1 MHDLMDM
8 PTNTVATEYLSE
20 LTEVLALVPGDAL
33 ARVAQ
38 LLLDVRA
45 AGRRVYIVGNGG
57 SAATASH
64 FVCDLVK
71 TARVPGLEPLRAFAL
86 TDNIPLLTAWS
97 NDSAYEDCFA
107 EQVAALAE
115 PGDLVIGISAS
126 GNSPNVV
133 SALRTAANR
142 DIQTIGI
149 LGFDGGA
156 AARSSTWRSTCP
168 ATTTAWS
175 KTPTWPSPTRS
186 RPPYARPCNPAP
198 SWERP
203 SSQAW

>member
-1 MHDLMDM
+1 MDM
-8 PTNTVATEYLSE
+8 RADTVASEYLAE
-20 LTEVLALVPGDAL
+20 LTEVLAQVPGDAL
-33 ARVAQ
+33 ARATQ

-45 AGRRVYIVGNGG
+45 AGRRVYIIGNGG

-71 TARVPGLEPLRAFAL
+71 TARVPGLGPLRAFAL
-86 TDNIPLLTAWS
+86 TDNAPLLTAWS

-133 SALRTAANR
+133 SALRAAANR

-149 LGFDGGA
+149 VGFDGGA
-156 AARSSTWRSTCP
+156 ARQIVDLAIHVPCHDYGLVEDTHMAIAHALTAAIRQTLRSGVPVGTS
-168 ATTTAWS
+168 
-175 KTPTWPSPTRS
+175 
-186 RPPYARPCNPAP
+186 
-198 SWERP
+198 
-203 SSQAW
+203 